1 MGEIKLFKLVT
12 ATIVPLFQAVLLVFL
27 VSVGCGHPPIGNI
40 HLRDHIPLKQF
51 GVWRFGDYLASRGPW
66 QERPATGE

>member
-12 ATIVPLFQAVLLVFL
+12 AKIVLLFQAVLLVFL
-27 VSVGCGHPPIGNI
+27 VSVGCGHPPIANI
-40 HLRDHIPLKQF
+40 HLRDYIPLKQF